1 VPPSSVT
8 AVSSGRP
15 SFAVFVP
22 DDDAFKDFREKSG
35 LTIEEFLA
43 SPDARA
49 ILANHANPG

>member
-43 SPDARA
+43 SPDTRA
-49 ILANHANPG
+49 ILANHAIPG